1 MGDSAPMPAK
11 NRRIESLLLL
21 RCAAAALVVLYH
33 TDLQLWRLS
42 NAAHIQ
48 SSGFGAAGT
57 DLLFVISG
65 FTMVYISHGKRPRFG
80 DFMFRRVARIAPL
93 YWLFTICMVVA
104 FMFSPTLFNNT
115 TFEIKHFIAS
125 LAFVPATHPVLG
137 IQRPFLVPGW
147 ALNIIA
153 FFYLVFGLFLFL
165 PSTRRIVAVGLVLSA
180 LVVLR
185 WLFLGASPLLDFY
198 GAPVVLDFVLGMV
211 VAWIYLERPSIGI
224 ATVGLV
230 LTLSVAVF
238 AAGVIRGVGGGEERV
253 LYWGLADTGILLSV
267 LFIEREWGWW
277 NPNIIATLGDA
288 SFATYLSNLFTL
300 ALVTKAIQVTGLF
313 PILGKGGTQ
322 ILLVTSALGV
332 GVLTRAVIERPLHD
346 FVLRHGGEFLRWP
359 RRLLALIQSHLG
371 GRSAEDRIK
380 SERGPRVAEGTAA
393 PLLYSPALKAISERA
408 ARSPDDAGR
417 SVRQPS

>member
-1 MGDSAPMPAK
+1 
-11 NRRIESLLLL
+11 
-21 RCAAAALVVLYH
+21 
-33 TDLQLWRLS
+33 
-42 NAAHIQ
+42 
-48 SSGFGAAGT
+48 
-57 DLLFVISG
+57 
-65 FTMVYISHGKRPRFG
+65 
-80 DFMFRRVARIAPL
+80 
-93 YWLFTICMVVA
+93 
-104 FMFSPTLFNNT
+104 
-115 TFEIKHFIAS
+115 
-125 LAFVPATHPVLG
+125 
-137 IQRPFLVPGW
+137 
-147 ALNIIA
+147 
-153 FFYLVFGLFLFL
+153 
-165 PSTRRIVAVGLVLSA
+165 VGLVLSA
-180 LVVLR
+180 LVALR

-332 GVLTRAVIERPLHD
+332 GVLTRAVLERPLHD

-359 RRLLALIQSHLG
+359 RRLLALIQGHLG

-380 SERGPRVAEGTAA
+380 SERGPRVAEGTVT

>member
-1 MGDSAPMPAK
+1 MGRDSAPMPAK

-65 FTMVYISHGKRPRFG
+65 FTMVYISHGKRLRFG

-93 YWLFTICMVVA
+93 YWLFTICMAVA
-104 FMFSPTLFNNT
+104 FLCSPTLFNNT
-115 TFEIKHFIAS
+115 TFEIRHFIAS

-137 IQRPFLVPGW
+137 IPRPFLVPGW

-165 PSTRRIVAVGLVLSA
+165 PSTRRIAAVGLALSA
-180 LVVLR
+180 LVALR

-238 AAGVIRGVGGGEERV
+238 AAGVIHGVGGGEERV
-253 LYWGLADTGILLSV
+253 LYWGVADTGILLSV

-332 GVLTRAVIERPLHD
+332 GVLTRAVLERPLHD
-346 FVLRHGGEFLRWP
+346 FVLRHGSEVLGSP
-359 RRLLALIQSHLG
+359 QRLLGFIHRRLG
-371 GRSAEDRIK
+371 GRTAEDRIK
-380 SERGPRVAEGTAA
+380 SERGPPVAEGTAP

-408 ARSPDDAGR
+408 CSK
-417 SVRQPS
+417 S